1 MKQKIIATIL
11 FCIGVA
17 SATLFIL
24 YYYKLPLG
32 VTMALK
38 IIPTAMMCVWMII
51 KRLTGTN
58 WPIFVGLILSAL
70 CDAFMVFDGSFY
82 LIGGIAANMLALVF
96 YIIYFVRS
104 DDSGDFVRLVPVAL
118 VLGAFYF
125 ILYDSLGS
133 FKLPVLAYILL
144 YTVFMWR
151 ASARLG
157 DKTISL
163 LSQYACFLG
172 SVIITTSDCVL
183 SLLIFGILPD
193 KDKYHYLVLVFWWA
207 GLYLLMITA
216 EDKRKKMASSATSTG
231 SGSRGDRR

>member
-1 MKQKIIATIL
+1 MRQKIVAAVL

-17 SATLFIL
+17 SAAVFIA
-24 YYYKLPLG
+24 YYYRLPLPL
-32 VTMALK
+32 TLALK
-38 IIPTAMMCVWMII
+38 IIPTAMMCLWMIT
-51 KRLTGTN
+51 KRLNGTN
-58 WPIFVGLILSAL
+58 WPIFVWLVLSAL
-70 CDAFMVFDGSFY
+70 CDAFMVYDGTFY
-82 LIGGIAANMLALVF
+82 LVAGIAANMLALVF
-96 YIIYFVRS
+96 YTIYFVRS
-104 DDSGDFVRLVPVAL
+104 DPSGDFPRLVPVAL

-133 FKLPVLAYILL
+133 FRLAVLAYILL
-144 YTVFMWR
+144 YIVFMWR

-157 DKTISL
+157 DKSISI

-183 SLLIFGILPD
+183 SLLVFGVLPD

-216 EDKRKKMASSATSTG
+216 EDKRKKMARNA
-231 SGSRGDRR
+231 SRA